1 METLNFDYGRRTQE
15 KVISK
20 IRFSREYFHQV
31 IAHLTEKNDADAFF
45 DFEDKLIDEIVEIC
59 KKFPRRLA
67 RELVLQIKAIVDE
80 EIPLERHVAP
90 YMKSLRI
97 SVDGAVSSVLRFL

>member
-1 METLNFDYGRRTQE
+1 METLNFDYASRTQE
-15 KVISK
+15 KVVPK
-20 IRFSREYFHQV
+20 IRFSREFFHQA

-45 DFEDKLIDEIVEIC
+45 DFEDKLIDEIVDIC

-67 RELVLQIKAIVDE
+67 RELVLQVKVVVDE
-80 EIPLERHVAP
+80 EIPIESHVAP
-90 YMKSLRI
+90 YLKSLRT